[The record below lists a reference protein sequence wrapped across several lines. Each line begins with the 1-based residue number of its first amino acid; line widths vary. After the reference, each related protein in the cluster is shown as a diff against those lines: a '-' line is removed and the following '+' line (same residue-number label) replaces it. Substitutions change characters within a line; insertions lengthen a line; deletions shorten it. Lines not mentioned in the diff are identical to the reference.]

1 MLTQASFVTL
11 PSQVAWAVDKCKAAA
26 SLGEQAR
33 VAFEAG
39 QLEQAIRLYHEAYR
53 ADPKQLAWLYNAA
66 RVEHTSG
73 KWDEAEKHY
82 REVLA
87 AAQPDEP
94 VAVQA
99 RERLSQLKTAQ
110 VERVVAQQV
119 ASAQDAMRDK
129 QYMVAAELF
138 AALAKG
144 PPERPQY
151 LFRQAKAVY
160 LGGDVVAADRLF
172 ELYLQRAPADAA
184 DRAEAQGL
192 RNQIAASRGAAKP
205 AQAGAVVPVVAAPAP
220 AKSKATAWALV
231 AGGAAVAVAGGLLW
245 QSALSDSQGL
255 QKRLDD
261 AKIPGTSTYAL
272 SAANVEAENDTNIR
286 NGVLGAAGTAV
297 GLAAAGVGLW
307 WALRPERAEPS
318 VAIAFAPRSALLQ
331 WRF

>member
-1 MLTQASFVTL
+1 M
-11 PSQVAWAVDKCKAAA
+11 
-26 SLGEQAR
+26 
-33 VAFEAG
+33 
-39 QLEQAIRLYHEAYR
+39 
-53 ADPKQLAWLYNAA
+53 
-66 RVEHTSG
+66 
-73 KWDEAEKHY
+73 
-82 REVLA
+82 
-87 AAQPDEP
+87 
-94 VAVQA
+94 
-99 RERLSQLKTAQ
+99 
-110 VERVVAQQV
+110 AQQV

-160 LGGDVVAADRLF
+160 LGGDVVAADGLF
-172 ELYLQRAPADAA
+172 ELYLQRAPADAT

-192 RNQIAASRGAAKP
+192 RKQIAATRGTAKP
-205 AQAGAVVPVVAAPAP
+205 APAATALPVVAAPAP

-231 AGGAAVAVAGGLLW
+231 AGGAAVAVAGGLWW

-286 NGVLGAAGTAV
+286 NGLLGAAGTAV